1 MWPQAEL
8 EGVRMGVACGLGD
21 ASPSV
26 PRQGFGRKLWRLAS
40 AYYSSEEW
48 RSAWA
53 ITAAVVGLTLLQIAL
68 QVRLNICNRDFFD
81 ALENRDK
88 AEFFGQM
95 GLFAALVLGGIVA
108 AVLQLHARQ
117 TLQVWWRDW
126 LVRSLQGRLLAD
138 SCHYRLQFLEG
149 AADNP
154 DQRIGENTRWAT
166 ATAVELAIGLLHS
179 ALLLVSFVGILWTL
193 SGSLPVVLAGHQT
206 EIPGYMVLVAVL
218 YAAGGTWATWAIGR
232 PMTAI
237 NERRN
242 EAESD
247 HRFAL
252 VRLRENSEGVA
263 LIRGE
268 ADEERGLAR
277 AFGRVTGVMKDLN
290 RAERHLTALSS
301 AYGMVTHLFP
311 ILVAS
316 PRYFAGA
323 ITLGVLMQVGSA
335 FYEVTRALNWFMV
348 NYPRLA
354 DWVSQVNRVV
364 ELENSLDAAARLAER
379 GTISVEAGPAGDGA
393 EAVSLQGLSVRTPN
407 GTVLVRRAD
416 AVIRAGERVLI
427 QGESGTGKSTLFRAM
442 AGAWP
447 WGAGR
452 IRLPERG
459 AVMFMPQRPYLPL
472 GTLGAA
478 LAYPLQPAAFP
489 EEAMAA
495 ALARC
500 GLDRFAERLG
510 ETARWDRT
518 LSLGEQQRLA
528 FARVLLHR
536 PRWVFM
542 DEATA
547 ALDEANQ
554 DAMMR
559 LLQEELP
566 GSAVVSIGHRP
577 GLDRYHDRVLTLR
590 ASPGGAVLSSPAE
603 EAAAGAPARY
613 PGSPALVR
621 ALLRPEDRL
630 ACVELHPEEHAA
642 LRARFRGDP
651 RVSVHRRDGWGALR
665 ALTPFPERRGLVLV
679 DPPFEVPGEFGRLA
693 EGLSLVA
700 RRSRGAVQAAWYP
713 VKHRAPVRAFHAEV
727 QAAGLRDVAAAELWL
742 REPTDPGR
750 LNGCGLLVVNP
761 PWGFEAAA
769 GAVLSALLERLGAG
783 EPGQGWAVTRVAE
796 E

>member
-1 MWPQAEL
+1 
-8 EGVRMGVACGLGD
+8 MGVGFDLGG
-21 ASPSV
+21 AAPSAR
-26 PRQGFGRKLWRLAS
+26 PAEGFGRRLRRLAS
-40 AYYSSEEW
+40 AYYGSEEW

-88 AEFFGQM
+88 AEFFAQM
-95 GLFAALVLGGIVA
+95 GLFTALVLGGIVA

-126 LVRSLQGRLLAD
+126 LVRRLQARLLAD

-179 ALLLVSFVGILWTL
+179 VLLLVSFVGILWTL
-193 SGSLPVVLAGHQT
+193 SGSLPVVLAGHAT
-206 EIPGYMVLVAVL
+206 EIPGYMVPVAVL
-218 YAAGGTWATWAIGR
+218 YAAAGTWATWAIGR
-232 PMTAI
+232 PMTGI
-237 NERRN
+237 NARRN
-242 EAESD
+242 EVESD

-277 AFGRVTGVMKDLN
+277 AFGRVTAVMKDLN
-290 RAERHLTALSS
+290 RAERRLAALSS

-335 FYEVTRALNWFMV
+335 FYEVTRALTWFMA

-354 DWVSQVNRVV
+354 DWVSQVDRVV

-379 GTISVEAGPAGDGA
+379 GTTIAVEAGPAADGS
-393 EAVSLQGLSVRTPN
+393 ETVSLQGLSVLTPG

-416 AVIRAGERVLI
+416 AVIRPGERVLI

-452 IRLPERG
+452 IRVPERG
-459 AVMFMPQRPYLPL
+459 AAMFMPQRPYLPL
-472 GTLGAA
+472 GTLRDA
-478 LAYPLQPAAFP
+478 LAYPKPAADLS
-489 EEAMAA
+489 EEAMGA

-500 GLDRFAERLG
+500 GLARFAERLG

-590 ASPGGAVLSSPAE
+590 AAPGGAVLSPEPAPAPPEAPTLPARAPAAPILVSPA
-603 EAAAGAPARY
+603 AAARQRH
-613 PGSPALVR
+613 SPRRGWTERR
-621 ALLRPEDRL
+621 ALSRHRDLRL
-630 ACVELHPEEHAA
+630 ASA
-642 LRARFRGDP
+642 
-651 RVSVHRRDGWGALR
+651 
-665 ALTPFPERRGLVLV
+665 
-679 DPPFEVPGEFGRLA
+679 
-693 EGLSLVA
+693 
-700 RRSRGAVQAAWYP
+700 
-713 VKHRAPVRAFHAEV
+713 
-727 QAAGLRDVAAAELWL
+727 VAAADRRSSAAAAQHHEHALDGLPAFLAENRFPPRHDIEAGGGGQDL
-742 REPTDPGR
+742 RVARVVPIAHGR
-750 LNGCGLLVVNP
+750 AQLEGRAALT
-761 PWGFEAAA
+761 GFERE
-769 GAVLSALLERLGAG
+769 GG
-783 EPGQGWAVTRVAE
+783 
-796 E
+796 